1 MLVVIREGDEFS
13 LKTRFVIQQLNSS
26 GQTVGVYRSAVNK
39 FQEKWT
45 ANNIQLATSMSS
57 VAVYYF
63 LEFLKSPQDLV
74 NGIMVRVFNRN
85 RRHVIVNEGFLSKLS
100 EVLYFYF
107 ATKAKTNRLK
117 HFLSQINS
125 QKTFLID
132 EFWSINTVNLQE
144 IKRFGLLIYLS
155 QDVAYNRYGFRDNRI
170 TRDLMYK
177 LESKVVS
184 QADLVIACS
193 ERDRLKYQE
202 MGAKKSVFYP
212 NIYPPTNFI
221 PETKDQSPSI
231 SIVSRGHWGPKADES
246 VEEIFKALATLSM
259 TITVYVIGKK
269 PKYVPRNVKLH
280 YYNFLPDKL
289 DYLKILSKSWIGIN
303 IGFHLA
309 GSNERKYDY
318 SIAGLV
324 VFSDSLGVRGD
335 LLPHEYCF
343 IDTFDLAAKLKQLLE
358 FGKEKIIEMGT
369 KNQEQ
374 AIQLANKQRE
384 ELLKALSS
392 LTLLS
397 C

>member
-13 LKTRFVIQQLNSS
+13 LKTRFVIQQLNCPE
-26 GQTVGVYRSAVNK
+26 QIVGVYRSKATK
-39 FQEKWT
+39 FQEKWNG
-45 ANNIQLATSMSS
+45 NNIQLPTSLSS
-57 VAVYYF
+57 FAVYYF

-74 NGIMVRVFNRN
+74 NGIMVRVFSRS
-85 RRHVIVNEGFLSKLS
+85 RGHVIVNEGFFSKLS

-107 ATKAKTNRLK
+107 ATKAKANGLQR
-117 HFLSQINS
+117 FLSQISS

-132 EFWSINTVNLQE
+132 EFWSINTVNLKE
-144 IKRFGLLIYLS
+144 IKQFGNLIYLS
-155 QDVAYNRYGFRDNRI
+155 QDVAYNRYGFRDNII

-193 ERDRLKYQE
+193 ERDRIKYQE

-212 NIYPPTNFI
+212 NIYPPVNFI
-221 PETKDQSPSI
+221 SDTKDQSPSI
-231 SIVSRGHWGPKADES
+231 SIVSRGHWGPEADKS
-246 VEEIFKALATLSM
+246 VEEIFKAIAT
-259 TITVYVIGKK
+259 IGIPINVYVIGKK
-269 PKYVPRNVKLH
+269 PKHVPKNVKLH

-343 IDTFDLAAKLKQLLE
+343 IDTSDLAAKLKQLLE
-358 FGKEKIIEMGT
+358 FGKEKIVEMGI

-374 AIQLANKQRE
+374 AVKLANSQRE
-384 ELLKALSS
+384 ELLK
-392 LTLLS
+392 TLKSFVQL